1 MRGQSKTGVNLHLP
15 MVELVEERE
24 DSCRMLEKWGD
35 WVDPGIDH
43 GEGYLYEQEHEHS
56 LQDLVPRWRHR
67 MVLYVR
73 PGCESR

>member
-1 MRGQSKTGVNLHLP
+1 MGVNLHLP

-56 LQDLVPRWRHR
+56 LQDLVPR
-67 MVLYVR
+67 
-73 PGCESR
+73 